1 MNVKPREKTEV
12 LQIRLTPAQKE
23 QLKALAVTAGVSVS
37 GYILGQLLGDA
48 IGQTIIDGFDRKK

>member
-12 LQIRLTPAQKE
+12 LQIRLTPAEKE
-23 QLKALAVTAGVSVS
+23 QLKAAAMMAGLSVS
-37 GYILGQLLGDA
+37 GFILGKTLGEA